1 MKTSTL
7 FRIVQRLD
15 VIVDRQRVPFLLGR
29 LPSRFQ
35 WTIHN
40 LVAHPLSELVYQ
52 FGLEN
57 ISNYIHDITIP
68 EHKPGTG
75 RG

>member
-1 MKTSTL
+1 MTTD
-7 FRIVQRLD
+7 RRRLQ
-15 VIVDRQRVPFLLGR
+15 VLLGR

-35 WTIHN
+35 WTLHN
-40 LVAHPLSELVYQ
+40 LVAHPLSEIVFQLGMET
-52 FGLEN
+52 F
-57 ISNYIHDITIP
+57 SNAIHDITVP